1 MSDTEKNISLPPV
14 VTVSD
19 LAQRLGLG
27 AAQVVG
33 ELMKNGVM
41 ATVNEQIDFD
51 TAEIIAAEFGFTA
64 TPEAEQ
70 PEDRPSQK
78 NSDAESSKQSRPPI
92 IAVMGHVDHGKTSLL
107 DALRKTDVVGG
118 EAGGITQHIGAYQ
131 ITKNDRVVTFL
142 DTPGHEA
149 FAALR
154 AHGAKTCDIAIIVV
168 AADDGVKPQTKEAIE
183 HAKQAGVG
191 LVIAINKI
199 DKPGADSNRVKQ
211 ELSEIGIVADDWGGD
226 VPCVEVSAKTGDG
239 LEKLIEVV
247 MLVSDIAEPQ
257 AVFAGLGNGV
267 VIESHI
273 DTGRGPVVTLLI
285 QNGELRVGDWMV
297 VGKSYGKIR
306 SLENFL
312 GQPIKKAS
320 PAMPVVVSGLKD
332 LPAFGDWFE
341 EVETEKIAKDWMSSQ
356 SRKASFKSLTA
367 AKSMNSQDIARA
379 VIDGKIKELAVV
391 VKADAQGSLESLTT
405 SLEAV
410 GNDEVRVKIIGSGVG
425 DISETDINSANAGNA
440 IILGFNVGISGP
452 VNQLA
457 KRSDVEFK
465 LYKIIY
471 ELLDDVRDWLSTLL
485 PPEIIETEHARLK
498 ILGVFKTTKN
508 MVVCGGKVLSGKII
522 PSLDIKIIS
531 AKKEIGLGKLDS
543 LQKNKESAK
552 EVVEGEECG
561 LSVET
566 KTPITLGD
574 ELSFIVPSRRLASF
588 SCGDRRRQ
596 QC

>member
-19 LAQRLGLG
+19 FAQRLGLG

-78 NSDAESSKQSRPPI
+78 NSDVESSKQSRPPI

-183 HAKQAGVG
+183 HAKQAGVA

-211 ELSEIGIVADDWGGD
+211 ELSEIGVVADDWGGD

-312 GQPIKKAS
+312 GEPIKKAS

-574 ELSFIVPSRRLASF
+574 ELSFYSTESKARKL
-588 SCGDRRRQ
+588 
-596 QC
+596 

>member
-19 LAQRLGLG
+19 FAQRLGLG

-78 NSDAESSKQSRPPI
+78 NSDVESSKQSRPPI

-574 ELSFIVPSRRLASF
+574 ELSFYSTETKARKL
-588 SCGDRRRQ
+588 
-596 QC
+596 

>member
-574 ELSFIVPSRRLASF
+574 ELSFYSTESKARKL
-588 SCGDRRRQ
+588 
-596 QC
+596 

>member
-19 LAQRLGLG
+19 FAQRLGLG

-78 NSDAESSKQSRPPI
+78 NSDVESSKQSRPPI

-131 ITKNDRVVTFL
+131 ITKNERVVTFL

-183 HAKQAGVG
+183 HAKQAGVA

-211 ELSEIGIVADDWGGD
+211 ELSEIGVVADDWGGD

-312 GQPIKKAS
+312 GEPIKKAS

-531 AKKEIGLGKLDS
+531 SKKEIGLGKLDS

-574 ELSFIVPSRRLASF
+574 ELSFYSTETKARKL
-588 SCGDRRRQ
+588 
-596 QC
+596 

>member
-19 LAQRLGLG
+19 FAQRLGLG

-78 NSDAESSKQSRPPI
+78 NSDVESSKQSRPPI

-211 ELSEIGIVADDWGGD
+211 ELSEIGVVADDWGGD

-247 MLVSDIAEPQ
+247 MLVSDIAEPK

-574 ELSFIVPSRRLASF
+574 ELSFYSTESKARKL
-588 SCGDRRRQ
+588 
-596 QC
+596 

>member
-19 LAQRLGLG
+19 FAQRLGIG

-78 NSDAESSKQSRPPI
+78 NSDVESSKQPRPPI

-183 HAKQAGVG
+183 HAKQAGVA

-211 ELSEIGIVADDWGGD
+211 ELSEIGVVADDWGGD

-566 KTPITLGD
+566 KTPITLAD
-574 ELSFIVPSRRLASF
+574 ELSFYSTESKARKL
-588 SCGDRRRQ
+588 
-596 QC
+596 

>member
-19 LAQRLGLG
+19 FAQRLGLG

-78 NSDAESSKQSRPPI
+78 NSDVESSKQSRPPI

-183 HAKQAGVG
+183 HAKQAGVA

-211 ELSEIGIVADDWGGD
+211 ELSEIGVVADDWGGD

-312 GQPIKKAS
+312 GEPIKKAS

-508 MVVCGGKVLSGKII
+508 MVVCGGKVLSGKIV

-574 ELSFIVPSRRLASF
+574 ELSFYSTETKARKL
-588 SCGDRRRQ
+588 
-596 QC
+596 

>member
-19 LAQRLGLG
+19 FAQRLGLG

-64 TPEAEQ
+64 TPEAEK

-183 HAKQAGVG
+183 HAKQAGVA

-312 GQPIKKAS
+312 GEPIKKAS

-508 MVVCGGKVLSGKII
+508 MVVCGGKVLSGKIV

-574 ELSFIVPSRRLASF
+574 ELSFYSTESKARKL
-588 SCGDRRRQ
+588 
-596 QC
+596 

>member
-19 LAQRLGLG
+19 FAQRLGLG

-78 NSDAESSKQSRPPI
+78 NSDVESSKQSRPPI

-508 MVVCGGKVLSGKII
+508 IVVCGGKVLSGKII

-574 ELSFIVPSRRLASF
+574 ELSFYSTETKARKL
-588 SCGDRRRQ
+588 
-596 QC
+596 

>member
-19 LAQRLGLG
+19 FAQRLGLG

-78 NSDAESSKQSRPPI
+78 NSDVESSKQSRPPI

-131 ITKNDRVVTFL
+131 ITKNERVVTFL

-183 HAKQAGVG
+183 HAKQAGVA

-312 GQPIKKAS
+312 GEPIKKAS

-508 MVVCGGKVLSGKII
+508 MVVCGGKVLSGKIV

-574 ELSFIVPSRRLASF
+574 ELSFYSTESKARKL
-588 SCGDRRRQ
+588 
-596 QC
+596 

>member
-19 LAQRLGLG
+19 FAQRLGLG

-78 NSDAESSKQSRPPI
+78 NSDVESSKQSRPPI

-183 HAKQAGVG
+183 HAKQAGVA

-312 GQPIKKAS
+312 GEPIKKAS

-574 ELSFIVPSRRLASF
+574 ELSFYSTESKARKL
-588 SCGDRRRQ
+588 
-596 QC
+596 

>member
-1 MSDTEKNISLPPV
+1 
-14 VTVSD
+14 
-19 LAQRLGLG
+19 
-27 AAQVVG
+27 
-33 ELMKNGVM
+33 
-41 ATVNEQIDFD
+41 
-51 TAEIIAAEFGFTA
+51 
-64 TPEAEQ
+64 
-70 PEDRPSQK
+70 
-78 NSDAESSKQSRPPI
+78 
-92 IAVMGHVDHGKTSLL
+92 
-107 DALRKTDVVGG
+107 
-118 EAGGITQHIGAYQ
+118 
-131 ITKNDRVVTFL
+131 
-142 DTPGHEA
+142 
-149 FAALR
+149 
-154 AHGAKTCDIAIIVV
+154 
-168 AADDGVKPQTKEAIE
+168 
-183 HAKQAGVG
+183 
-191 LVIAINKI
+191 
-199 DKPGADSNRVKQ
+199 
-211 ELSEIGIVADDWGGD
+211 
-226 VPCVEVSAKTGDG
+226 
-239 LEKLIEVV
+239 
-247 MLVSDIAEPQ
+247 
-257 AVFAGLGNGV
+257 
-267 VIESHI
+267 
-273 DTGRGPVVTLLI
+273 
-285 QNGELRVGDWMV
+285 MV

-312 GQPIKKAS
+312 GEPIKKAS

-574 ELSFIVPSRRLASF
+574 ELSFYSTETKARKL
-588 SCGDRRRQ
+588 
-596 QC
+596 

>member
-19 LAQRLGLG
+19 FAQRLGLG

-78 NSDAESSKQSRPPI
+78 NSDVESSKQSRPPI

-131 ITKNDRVVTFL
+131 ITKNERVVTFL

-183 HAKQAGVG
+183 HAKQAGVA

-211 ELSEIGIVADDWGGD
+211 ELSEIGVVADDWGGD

-312 GQPIKKAS
+312 GEPIKKAS

-508 MVVCGGKVLSGKII
+508 MVVCGGKVLSGKIV

-574 ELSFIVPSRRLASF
+574 ELSFYSTETKARKL
-588 SCGDRRRQ
+588 
-596 QC
+596 

>member
-19 LAQRLGLG
+19 FAQRLGLG

-78 NSDAESSKQSRPPI
+78 NSDVESSKQSRPPI

-183 HAKQAGVG
+183 HAKQAGVA

-211 ELSEIGIVADDWGGD
+211 ELSEIGVVADDWGGD

-312 GQPIKKAS
+312 GEPIKKAS

-574 ELSFIVPSRRLASF
+574 ELSFYSTETKARKL
-588 SCGDRRRQ
+588 
-596 QC
+596 

>member
-19 LAQRLGLG
+19 FAQRLGLG

-78 NSDAESSKQSRPPI
+78 NSDVESSKQSRPPI

-131 ITKNDRVVTFL
+131 ITKNERVVTFL

-183 HAKQAGVG
+183 HAKQAGVA

-312 GQPIKKAS
+312 GEPIKKAS

-531 AKKEIGLGKLDS
+531 SKKEIGLGKLDS

-574 ELSFIVPSRRLASF
+574 ELSFYSTETKARKL
-588 SCGDRRRQ
+588 
-596 QC
+596 

>member
-19 LAQRLGLG
+19 FAQRLGLG

-64 TPEAEQ
+64 APEAEQ

-78 NSDAESSKQSRPPI
+78 NSDVESSKQSRPPI

-574 ELSFIVPSRRLASF
+574 ELSFYSTETKARKL
-588 SCGDRRRQ
+588 
-596 QC
+596 

>member
-19 LAQRLGLG
+19 FAQRLGLG

-107 DALRKTDVVGG
+107 DALRKTEVVGG

-211 ELSEIGIVADDWGGD
+211 ELSEIGVVADDWGGD

-312 GQPIKKAS
+312 GEPIKKAS

-574 ELSFIVPSRRLASF
+574 ELSFYSTESKARKL
-588 SCGDRRRQ
+588 
-596 QC
+596 

>member
-19 LAQRLGLG
+19 FAQRLGLG

-78 NSDAESSKQSRPPI
+78 NSDVESSKQSRPPI

-131 ITKNDRVVTFL
+131 ITKNERVVTFL

-183 HAKQAGVG
+183 HAKQAGVA

-211 ELSEIGIVADDWGGD
+211 ELSEIGVVADDWGGD

-312 GQPIKKAS
+312 GEPIKKAS

-552 EVVEGEECG
+552 EVVEGDECG

-574 ELSFIVPSRRLASF
+574 ELSFYSTETKARKL
-588 SCGDRRRQ
+588 Q
-596 QC
+596 L

>member
-19 LAQRLGLG
+19 FAQRLGLG

-78 NSDAESSKQSRPPI
+78 NSDVESSKQSRPPI

-183 HAKQAGVG
+183 HAKQAGVA

-312 GQPIKKAS
+312 GEPIKKAS

-574 ELSFIVPSRRLASF
+574 ELSFYSTETKARKL
-588 SCGDRRRQ
+588 
-596 QC
+596 